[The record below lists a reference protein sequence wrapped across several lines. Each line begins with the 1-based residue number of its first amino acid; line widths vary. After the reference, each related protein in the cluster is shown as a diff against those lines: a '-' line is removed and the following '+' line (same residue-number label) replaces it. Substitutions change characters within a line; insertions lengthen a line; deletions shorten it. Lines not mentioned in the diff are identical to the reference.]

1 MVITAHFYK
10 MGRAA
15 ADDRSRGKS
24 YRNANAASPYA
35 GSCIPEAKGPFKP
48 ETANLNAFLLDG
60 RRPFSFSGK
69 KMGVAFVQRLRRC
82 FPRARRARPPLRGI
96 KRGHLFEIPPFIILT
111 GLEQGVPA
119 PLLSS

>member
-24 YRNANAASPYA
+24 YSNANAASPCA

-69 KMGVAFVQRLRRC
+69 KMGVAFVQR
-82 FPRARRARPPLRGI
+82 PQGASPPL
-96 KRGHLFEIPPFIILT
+96 
-111 GLEQGVPA
+111 GV
-119 PLLSS
+119 

>member
-1 MVITAHFYK
+1 MGITAHFYK

-24 YRNANAASPYA
+24 YSNANAASPCA

-60 RRPFSFSGK
+60 RHPFSFSGK

-82 FPRARRARPPLRGI
+82 FPRARRARPPFEGYKKGGI
-96 KRGHLFEIPPFIILT
+96 SSSY
-111 GLEQGVPA
+111 

>member
-1 MVITAHFYK
+1 MGITAHFYK

-24 YRNANAASPYA
+24 YSNANAASPCA

-69 KMGVAFVQRLRRC
+69 NMGVAFVQR
-82 FPRARRARPPLRGI
+82 PQGASPPL
-96 KRGHLFEIPPFIILT
+96 
-111 GLEQGVPA
+111 
-119 PLLSS
+119 

>member
-1 MVITAHFYK
+1 MIRLYSYK

-24 YRNANAASPYA
+24 YSSSNAALPRS
-35 GSCIPEAKGPFKP
+35 GISIPEALKSFKP

-69 KMGVAFVQRLRRC
+69 KMGGVVLPSAGGISQPHRC
-82 FPRARRARPPLRGI
+82 G
-96 KRGHLFEIPPFIILT
+96 
-111 GLEQGVPA
+111 
-119 PLLSS
+119 